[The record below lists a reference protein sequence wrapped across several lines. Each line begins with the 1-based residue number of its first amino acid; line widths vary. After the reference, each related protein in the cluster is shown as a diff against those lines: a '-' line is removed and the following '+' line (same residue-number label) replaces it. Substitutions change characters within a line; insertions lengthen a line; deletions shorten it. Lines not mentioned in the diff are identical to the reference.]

1 MGMSAVKVFVPQDA
15 AALAVGAGRVVAAIR
30 AEALA
35 RGQDIEIVRNGSRGM
50 FWLEPLVEVA
60 LPTGRVGYGPV
71 CAADVPGLFDAG
83 FLQGGRHPLALGIVA
98 DLPWLTCQQRLT
110 FARCGVTAPL
120 SLDDYRAHGGLDGL
134 KAALAMDPAAIVEEV
149 TRSGLRGRGGA
160 GFPTG
165 IKWRTAAN
173 APADRRY
180 IVCNADEGDS
190 GTFAD
195 RMLME
200 GDPFL
205 LIEGMVIA
213 GLAVGA
219 TKGFVYIRSE
229 YPHAY
234 KTFSEAIRIAEEA
247 GILGSDVCGSGRAFH
262 LEARLGAGAYIC
274 GEETSL
280 LESLEGKRGEV
291 RKKPP
296 LPALEGLFG
305 RPTIVNNLLSLAAV
319 PTILAM
325 GASFYQEFGVG
336 RSRGTMPIQLAGNV
350 KHGGLIERAFG
361 LTLGEIVED
370 LGGGTRTGRPIRA
383 VQVGGPLGAY
393 WPTQLFDTCFEYEAF
408 AAKGGMIGHGGI
420 VVFDDT
426 VDLARQARFALEFC
440 AIESCGK
447 CTPCRIGS
455 TRGVEIMDRILA
467 GQDVVDQI
475 TLLQDLAELMRD
487 GSLCALGGLTP
498 MPVMSALTHFPEDFD
513 RAPMAQAAE

>member
-1 MGMSAVKVFVPQDA
+1 
-15 AALAVGAGRVVAAIR
+15 
-30 AEALA
+30 
-35 RGQDIEIVRNGSRGM
+35 
-50 FWLEPLVEVA
+50 
-60 LPTGRVGYGPV
+60 
-71 CAADVPGLFDAG
+71 
-83 FLQGGRHPLALGIVA
+83 
-98 DLPWLTCQQRLT
+98 
-110 FARCGVTAPL
+110 
-120 SLDDYRAHGGLDGL
+120 
-134 KAALAMDPAAIVEEV
+134 
-149 TRSGLRGRGGA
+149 
-160 GFPTG
+160 
-165 IKWRTAAN
+165 
-173 APADRRY
+173 
-180 IVCNADEGDS
+180 
-190 GTFAD
+190 
-195 RMLME
+195 
-200 GDPFL
+200 
-205 LIEGMVIA
+205 
-213 GLAVGA
+213 
-219 TKGFVYIRSE
+219 
-229 YPHAY
+229 
-234 KTFSEAIRIAEEA
+234 
-247 GILGSDVCGSGRAFH
+247 
-262 LEARLGAGAYIC
+262 
-274 GEETSL
+274 
-280 LESLEGKRGEV
+280 
-291 RKKPP
+291 
-296 LPALEGLFG
+296 
-305 RPTIVNNLLSLAAV
+305 
-319 PTILAM
+319 
-325 GASFYQEFGVG
+325 
-336 RSRGTMPIQLAGNV
+336 MPIQLAGNV